1 MTYRVEVTAATIHEL
16 SGKLAALASQLKGLP
31 STFDVLRVEAAEM
44 PRAVAPQPAP
54 APEPEPAEIEPAR
67 AYDYATEV
75 APHVLGNVSDFVNL
89 CVDGMPAENEPA
101 RAYDYATEVAP
112 HVLGL
117 VNKRGRDA
125 AKAVLAL
132 FDVATASKLHPSRYG
147 ELMAAVDAALGEK

>member
-75 APHVLGNVSDFVNL
+75 APHVLG
-89 CVDGMPAENEPA
+89 
-101 RAYDYATEVAP
+101 
-112 HVLGL
+112 L

>member
-75 APHVLGNVSDFVNL
+75 APHVLG
-89 CVDGMPAENEPA
+89 
-101 RAYDYATEVAP
+101 
-112 HVLGL
+112 L

-132 FDVATASKLHPSRYG
+132 FDVTTASKLHPSRYG
-147 ELMAAVDAALGEK
+147 ELMAAVDAALDETKPTTKG

>member
-44 PRAVAPQPAP
+44 PRAVAAQPAP
-54 APEPEPAEIEPAR
+54 APEPEPAPAPEPEPA
-67 AYDYATEV
+67 E
-75 APHVLGNVSDFVNL
+75 PE
-89 CVDGMPAENEPA
+89 PAENEPA
-101 RAYDYATEVAP
+101 GAYDYATEVAP

-132 FDVATASKLHPSRYG
+132 FDVTTASKLHPSRYG

>member
-44 PRAVAPQPAP
+44 PRAVAAQPAP
-54 APEPEPAEIEPAR
+54 APEPEPAPAPEPEPAEPEP
-67 AYDYATEV
+67 AE
-75 APHVLGNVSDFVNL
+75 PE
-89 CVDGMPAENEPA
+89 PAENELA
-101 RAYDYATEVAP
+101 GAYDYATEVAP

-132 FDVATASKLHPSRYG
+132 FDVTTASKLHPSRYG

>member
-75 APHVLGNVSDFVNL
+75 APHVLG
-89 CVDGMPAENEPA
+89 
-101 RAYDYATEVAP
+101 
-112 HVLGL
+112 L

-125 AKAVLAL
+125 AKAVLAQFGVL
-132 FDVATASKLHPSRYG
+132 TASKLDPSRYG
-147 ELMAAVDAALGEK
+147 ELVSAIDAALEEKA

>member
-44 PRAVAPQPAP
+44 PRAVAAQPAPAPEPEPEPAP
-54 APEPEPAEIEPAR
+54 APEPEPAEPE
-67 AYDYATEV
+67 
-75 APHVLGNVSDFVNL
+75 
-89 CVDGMPAENEPA
+89 PAENEPA

-132 FDVATASKLHPSRYG
+132 FDVTTASKLHPSRYG
-147 ELMAAVDAALGEK
+147 ELMAAVDAALEEK

>member
-1 MTYRVEVTAATIHEL
+1 MTYRVEVTAPTIHEL

-44 PRAVAPQPAP
+44 PRAAKAQPAP
-54 APEPEPAEIEPAR
+54 APEPEPAPAPEPEPA
-67 AYDYATEV
+67 E
-75 APHVLGNVSDFVNL
+75 PE
-89 CVDGMPAENEPA
+89 PAEPEPAEIEPA

-132 FDVATASKLHPSRYG
+132 FDVTTASKLHPSRYG

>member
-44 PRAVAPQPAP
+44 PRAAKAQPAP
-54 APEPEPAEIEPAR
+54 APEPEPAPAPEPEPAEPEPAEPEPAEIEPAR
-67 AYDYATEV
+67 TYV
-75 APHVLGNVSDFVNL
+75 
-89 CVDGMPAENEPA
+89 
-101 RAYDYATEVAP
+101 YATEVAP

-125 AKAVLAL
+125 TKAVLAR
-132 FDVATASKLHPSRYG
+132 FGVTTASQLNASRYG
-147 ELMAAVDAALGEK
+147 ELMAAVDAALVEK